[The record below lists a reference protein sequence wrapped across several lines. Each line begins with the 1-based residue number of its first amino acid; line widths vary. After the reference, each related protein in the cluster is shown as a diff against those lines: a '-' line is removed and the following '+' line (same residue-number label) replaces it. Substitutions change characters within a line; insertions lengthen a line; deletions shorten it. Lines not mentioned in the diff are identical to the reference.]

1 MHREKEKYLEE
12 LPPEYPARVINLILP
27 IAALLALT
35 IFFFWWTGKDEAGS
49 FLAALGAADFAVAI
63 MTGTLLA
70 LIVSTLFFWL
80 QKISLAEIEDHIIK
94 GGQTMLTLLAILVL
108 SWALS
113 QIVRDL
119 GFERF
124 ITATLAGAV
133 PSWTIPAAIF
143 LAGAAISYVMGSS
156 WATWA
161 LLMPLAAVLVQS
173 GNLDPTVAFGAVWAG
188 GSVGDSTS
196 PLLDIPIIVSGVV
209 DIPVF

>member
-1 MHREKEKYLEE
+1 
-12 LPPEYPARVINLILP
+12 
-27 IAALLALT
+27 
-35 IFFFWWTGKDEAGS
+35 
-49 FLAALGAADFAVAI
+49 
-63 MTGTLLA
+63 
-70 LIVSTLFFWL
+70 
-80 QKISLAEIEDHIIK
+80 
-94 GGQTMLTLLAILVL
+94 MLTLLAILVL